1 MFFSCG
7 RVTHLRCQQILA
19 FRWETKQ
26 NQKKKRKRNEAIV
39 TEKKEEKKKNR
50 NNISLSPSPPFFF
63 FLIIMA
69 RLRREETGFYSSY
82 AGSTTKWRQK
92 FRSNIPY
99 ACLQIFPSF
108 DRILSMFVDFSTF
121 RSLVDFFMLRR
132 IECFQEKASF

>member
-1 MFFSCG
+1 MSANACFSM
-7 RVTHLRCQQILA
+7 RNKIKPKKRKNEKEMKRQS
-19 FRWETKQ
+19 RKKRK
-26 NQKKKRKRNEAIV
+26 KKKRTGTTFLCRPLLPLF
-39 TEKKEEKKKNR
+39 KN
-50 NNISLSPSPPFFF
+50 NNS
-63 FLIIMA
+63 

-92 FRSNIPY
+92 FRSNILY

-132 IECFQEKASF
+132 IECFQEKAIF

>member
-1 MFFSCG
+1 MSANACFSI
-7 RVTHLRCQQILA
+7 RNKIKPKKK
-19 FRWETKQ
+19 TK
-26 NQKKKRKRNEAIV
+26 KKWSDSHGKKRK
-39 TEKKEEKKKNR
+39 EKREQEQHFSVALS
-50 NNISLSPSPPFFF
+50 SLFFF
-63 FLIIMA
+63 FLIIIA

-99 ACLQIFPSF
+99 ACLRIFCSF

-132 IECFQEKASF
+132 IECFQEKAIF

>member
-1 MFFSCG
+1 MSANACFSM
-7 RVTHLRCQQILA
+7 RNKI
-19 FRWETKQ
+19 KP
-26 NQKKKRKRNEAIV
+26 KKKGKRNEATV
-39 TEKKEEKKKNR
+39 TEKKERKKKEQEQHF
-50 NNISLSPSPPFFF
+50 SVALSSRFFK
-63 FLIIMA
+63 IIIA

-108 DRILSMFVDFSTF
+108 DRILSMFLDFSTF

-132 IECFQEKASF
+132 IECFQEKAIF

>member
-1 MFFSCG
+1 MKRQS
-7 RVTHLRCQQILA
+7 R
-19 FRWETKQ
+19 
-26 NQKKKRKRNEAIV
+26 KKKK
-39 TEKKEEKKKNR
+39 EKKKEQEQHFSVALS
-50 NNISLSPSPPFFF
+50 SLFFK
-63 FLIIMA
+63 IIIA

-108 DRILSMFVDFSTF
+108 DRILSMFVDFSTS

-132 IECFQEKASF
+132 IECFREKAIF

>member
-1 MFFSCG
+1 MSANACFSM
-7 RVTHLRCQQILA
+7 RNKI
-19 FRWETKQ
+19 KPK
-26 NQKKKRKRNEAIV
+26 KKKRKRNEATV
-39 TEKKEEKKKNR
+39 TEKKERKKKEQEQHFSVALS
-50 NNISLSPSPPFFF
+50 SLFFK
-63 FLIIMA
+63 IIIA

-132 IECFQEKASF
+132 IECFQEKAIF

>member
-1 MFFSCG
+1 MKRQS
-7 RVTHLRCQQILA
+7 R
-19 FRWETKQ
+19 
-26 NQKKKRKRNEAIV
+26 KK
-39 TEKKEEKKKNR
+39 EKKKKEQEQHF
-50 NNISLSPSPPFFF
+50 SVALSPF
-63 FLIIMA
+63 FLKNNNS

-92 FRSNIPY
+92 FRSNILY

-132 IECFQEKASF
+132 IECFQEKAIF

>member
-1 MFFSCG
+1 MSANACFSM
-7 RVTHLRCQQILA
+7 RNKI
-19 FRWETKQ
+19 KP
-26 NQKKKRKRNEAIV
+26 KKKRKRNEATV
-39 TEKKEEKKKNR
+39 TEKKERKKKEQEQHFSVALS
-50 NNISLSPSPPFFF
+50 SLFFK
-63 FLIIMA
+63 IIIA

-132 IECFQEKASF
+132 IECFQEKAIF